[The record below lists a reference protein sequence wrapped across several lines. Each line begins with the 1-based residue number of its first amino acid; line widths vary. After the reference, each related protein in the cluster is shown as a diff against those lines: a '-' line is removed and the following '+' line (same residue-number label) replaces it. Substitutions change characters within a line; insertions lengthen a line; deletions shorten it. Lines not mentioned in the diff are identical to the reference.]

1 MEGERRVGTRHK
13 QCCCNRM
20 DDGEDEAKGRG
31 HLTARFQEHI
41 LTSSLLVDGAP
52 CPLSMSSVPQQ
63 PSASFPFFCLL
74 FMAARPGA
82 TVPGMGGLVEVWLSS
97 LPGPPSPCVT
107 RCLAGKPALTPQ
119 PEPWRGKLGD
129 ESLRSLTQALFSVK
143 ICLTGESL
151 QCLRH

>member
-1 MEGERRVGTRHK
+1 MGTRHK
-13 QCCCNRM
+13 QCCNRM
-20 DDGEDEAKGRG
+20 DDERMR
-31 HLTARFQEHI
+31 ARAGVI
-41 LTSSLLVDGAP
+41 SLRTSKNTLTSSLLVDGAP